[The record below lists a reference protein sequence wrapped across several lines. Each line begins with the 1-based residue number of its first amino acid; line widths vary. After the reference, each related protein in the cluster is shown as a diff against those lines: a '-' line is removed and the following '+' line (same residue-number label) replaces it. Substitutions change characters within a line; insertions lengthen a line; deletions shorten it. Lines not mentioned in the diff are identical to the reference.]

1 MSHRVEQVQSLLKR
15 AVSQVLSRRE
25 LSDPRIV
32 GLISVTEVKVS
43 PDMHD
48 AYVYV
53 SVLPA
58 KDEVKV
64 VAALK
69 AATRVIQQ
77 QVKKAVALGMV
88 PHLEFRLDESLK
100 RQAQIDAAIAR
111 GRPEGTD
118 QSQPGT
124 STDDGHI
131 DAETDADADAQTHA
145 SPAVDGPSSSSS
157 SVSSPSSSPTPE
169 G

>member
-53 SVLPA
+53 SILPA

-100 RQAQIDAAIAR
+100 RQAQIDAAIAK
-111 GRPEGTD
+111 GRPADAGD
-118 QSQPGT
+118 SLPGAV
-124 STDDGHI
+124 DAVKEA
-131 DAETDADADAQTHA
+131 DAETDADAHDAP
-145 SPAVDGPSSSSS
+145 SNDRPSSA
-157 SVSSPSSSPTPE
+157 PAPQ

>member
-64 VAALK
+64 VAALR

-77 QVKKAVALGMV
+77 HVKKAVALGMV

-100 RQAQIDAAIAR
+100 RQAQIDAAIAK
-111 GRPEGTD
+111 GRTTESAAESGD
-118 QSQPGT
+118 SLPGAA
-124 STDDGHI
+124 DV
-131 DAETDADADAQTHA
+131 DAHTA
-145 SPAVDGPSSSSS
+145 SPNE
-157 SVSSPSSSPTPE
+157 SPSSAPAPE

>member
-53 SVLPA
+53 SILPA

-100 RQAQIDAAIAR
+100 RQAQIDAAIAK
-111 GRPEGTD
+111 GRP
-118 QSQPGT
+118 
-124 STDDGHI
+124 
-131 DAETDADADAQTHA
+131 ADAGDSLPGAADGVNQSEVDVDAH
-145 SPAVDGPSSSSS
+145 PAPPNE
-157 SVSSPSSSPTPE
+157 SPSSAPAPQ

>member
-77 QVKKAVALGMV
+77 HVKKAVALGMV

-100 RQAQIDAAIAR
+100 KQAQIDAAIAK
-111 GRPEGTD
+111 GRTTESAAAESGD
-118 QSQPGT
+118 SLPG
-124 STDDGHI
+124 
-131 DAETDADADAQTHA
+131 AADVDAQTA
-145 SPAVDGPSSSSS
+145 SSNE
-157 SVSSPSSSPTPE
+157 SPSSAPAPE